1 MGAAAGPA
9 LAAPKSLAPVEQQ
22 EWTFAGVFGQYDQ
35 AQLQRGFKVYVEAC
49 AFCHSME
56 LVAFRNLADAS
67 GPNFS
72 EDEVKALA
80 AEWPYSITDISNE
93 TGRPFERQPEL
104 TDRIPGPY
112 PNKIAAA
119 AANGGAYP
127 PDFSLIAK
135 ARAVQRG
142 FPNFVVD
149 AFAGYAENGPDYLY
163 ALLLAYQEPP
173 EDVEPVPAKWYNPVF
188 MAGPWISMPP
198 PLRDGQIEYTDGSPE
213 TIEQYSADISAFLM
227 WAAEPKLEERKEL
240 GFRVMV
246 FLAVFAVLIYLTK
259 RKLWRNLKH

>member
-1 MGAAAGPA
+1 MRLSATRWSSSPSA
-9 LAAPKSLAPVEQQ
+9 
-22 EWTFAGVFGQYDQ
+22 
-35 AQLQRGFKVYVEAC
+35 
-49 AFCHSME
+49 
-56 LVAFRNLADAS
+56 NLADAS

-119 AANGGAYP
+119 AANGGDLP
-127 PDFSLIAK
+127 
-135 ARAVQRG
+135 ARLLADRESACG
-142 FPNFVVD
+142 CSAASPNFVVD

-173 EDVEPVPAKWYNPVF
+173 EDVEPVPAKWYNPRVH
-188 MAGPWISMPP
+188 GRPVD
-198 PLRDGQIEYTDGSPE
+198 LRCRP
-213 TIEQYSADISAFLM
+213 
-227 WAAEPKLEERKEL
+227 AAP
-240 GFRVMV
+240 
-246 FLAVFAVLIYLTK
+246 
-259 RKLWRNLKH
+259 